1 MKEFADDSFKFDKNE
16 RKFLKWVENAL
27 GKGAFSHSVFKRL
40 ELQTQKKE
48 TQPLFGKGL
57 NFASL
62 KCNFQLKLKYL
73 RMGHEARP
81 TVFICLV
88 FTGKKRRQRDRKT
101 REVKKYSNGHE
112 RPVYR

>member
-1 MKEFADDSFKFDKNE
+1 MLLEKEPFTTVFSKDLNC
-16 RKFLKWVENAL
+16 RLK
-27 GKGAFSHSVFKRL
+27 
-40 ELQTQKKE
+40 KK

-88 FTGKKRRQRDRKT
+88 FTGKKRRQRVRKT